1 MLCGKFKTKQKE
13 REVFVYEQYAP
24 SRKLK
29 IQEEIVQSDGKIADT
44 DSACDVGDRA
54 STLSVEPVSFCV
66 RLSQTTL

>member
-29 IQEEIVQSDGKIADT
+29 IQEQIVQSDGKIADT
-44 DSACDVGDRA
+44 DSAYDVGDKA
-54 STLSVEPVSFCV
+54 STLSGEPVTFA
-66 RLSQTTL
+66 LNYH

>member
-29 IQEEIVQSDGKIADT
+29 IPEEIVQSDGKIPDT

-54 STLSVEPVSFCV
+54 STLSGEPVSFSITI
-66 RLSQTTL
+66 SQTTY